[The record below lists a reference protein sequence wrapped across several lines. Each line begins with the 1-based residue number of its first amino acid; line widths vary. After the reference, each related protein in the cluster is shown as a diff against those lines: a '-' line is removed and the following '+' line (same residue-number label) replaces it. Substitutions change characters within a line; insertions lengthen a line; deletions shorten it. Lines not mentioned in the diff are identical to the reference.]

1 MPCAP
6 PFSGGPRLPT
16 EIVDQ
21 VLRNLDDTADG
32 HTLRCCG
39 LVSHTWLVLSR
50 TILFYSISVIRV
62 KPHNDFRIKAF
73 NGATIRPYVRDV
85 HLGVDPIAEWTETH
99 LPKLLSRFPE
109 LTTLRMTY
117 HLEMLFQFEIQVEL
131 EHLLLATPRRGIVA
145 RIDRLRECHW
155 SHLMAFLPCA
165 DVWLHRQNMT
175 SMAANGSFKAIRLL
189 FLRTVREPL
198 NGSNG

>member
-6 PFSGGPRLPT
+6 PLGGGPRLPT

-21 VLRNLDDTADG
+21 VLKKLNPTADE
-32 HTLRCCG
+32 HTLRRCG

-62 KPHNDFRIKAF
+62 KPHNDFWLKAF

-145 RIDRLRECHW
+145 RISRALSSFACW
-155 SHLMAFLPCA
+155 K
-165 DVWLHRQNMT
+165 T
-175 SMAANGSFKAIRLL
+175 AANVQSTPLEEQGDGCFIVPACAPLAN
-189 FLRTVREPL
+189 LRTVYL
-198 NGSNG
+198 DYLL